1 VRISSTVRLGPRT
14 NIDSNNLFQ
23 SNKYNS
29 FGANINHY
37 IYFID
42 VGKIMQFFLLLLST
56 NAELNTLANEKLMNS
71 IMN

>member
-1 VRISSTVRLGPRT
+1 MRMSSTVRLGPRT

-42 VGKIMQFFLLLLST
+42 VGKIMQFFFLLST
-56 NAELNTLANEKLMNS
+56 NTELKTHANEKLMNS